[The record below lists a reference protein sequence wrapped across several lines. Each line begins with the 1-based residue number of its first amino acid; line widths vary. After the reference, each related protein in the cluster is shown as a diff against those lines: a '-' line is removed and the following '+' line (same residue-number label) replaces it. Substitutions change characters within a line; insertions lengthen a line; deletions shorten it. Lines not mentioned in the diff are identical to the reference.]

1 MRTNLVYTDSLN
13 TSMSSAIESLL
24 YNKVTR
30 DLYVVWRHSP
40 FSVYVF
46 HGVPATVYG
55 LLTQATSLGKA
66 VMEQVVGVYG
76 YTPYHKDALK
86 FTWEPNAREP
96 ATFNLG
102 NQFASSST
110 VQISTKPVG
119 YNRFKAVFTV
129 NGTAEITLEG
139 DYPNNADVR
148 GSFEAKAAALVT
160 KGTVKLKSLVQHFD

>member
-102 NQFASSST
+102 NQFNNT
-110 VQISTKPVG
+110 VTVTKPVG
-119 YNRFKAVFTV
+119 HGRWTAVFTV
-129 NGTAEITLEG
+129 NDTAEITLEG
-139 DYPNNADVR
+139 NYPNNVDAR
-148 GSFEAKAAALVT
+148 ASIEARANELVT
-160 KGTVKLKSLVQHFD
+160 KGTVKLKSLVRHFD